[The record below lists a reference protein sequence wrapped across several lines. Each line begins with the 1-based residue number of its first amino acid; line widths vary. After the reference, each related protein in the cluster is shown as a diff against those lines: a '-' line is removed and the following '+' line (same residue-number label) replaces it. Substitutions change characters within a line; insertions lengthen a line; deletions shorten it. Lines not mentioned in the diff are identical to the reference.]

1 MADWYMVTVVGRD
14 KSGIVAGL
22 SQALTTDGWS
32 LGETSMAR
40 LGGNFTIMMMAGG
53 EGSAADLEKILQS
66 AASSLGLNVHVDSIE
81 AKLHEHPEPNVQ
93 LRVFCADRAGI
104 VADVT
109 NALASA
115 GLHILD
121 LNSEI
126 SGTEDEPL
134 YIMVLDGYAKDGAD
148 SLEAAVQAL
157 NDKGLKVDLEAMDT
171 LVG

>member
-14 KSGIVAGL
+14 KPGIVSGL
-22 SQALTTDGWS
+22 SRALFDGGWS

-53 EGSAADLEKILQS
+53 QGSAADLEKILQP
-66 AASSLGLNVHVDSIE
+66 AATRLGLDVHVDSIQAE
-81 AKLHEHPEPNVQ
+81 LHQHPEPNVQ
-93 LRVFCADRAGI
+93 IRVFCADRAGI

-109 NALASA
+109 GALADA

-126 SGTEDEPL
+126 SGTETEPV
-134 YIMVLDGYAKDGAD
+134 YVMVLDGFAEGGVD

-157 NDKGLKVDLEAMDT
+157 NDNGLKVDLESMDT
-171 LVG
+171 MVG